1 MRLFKKLFISI
12 YYDLLRMVKVKD
24 KDGKERRI
32 RKENRNL
39 VRAAHEKLE
48 SVSLLAMEKGH
59 E

>member
-1 MRLFKKLFISI
+1 
-12 YYDLLRMVKVKD
+12 MVKVKD
-24 KDGKERRI
+24 KDGKERI

-48 SVSLLAMEKGH
+48 SESLRAMEKGH